1 MYYNNINNNFKTLLK
16 IFKIIIYKN
25 KINNNKGVIKMKVKD
40 VKKFVEVAHN
50 KKFPRDVQEF
60 FKEVRKG
67 KAVEEMDFVHFVRA
81 MRKEARR

>member
-1 MYYNNINNNFKTLLK
+1 MNN
-16 IFKIIIYKN
+16 KN
-25 KINNNKGVIKMKVKD
+25 KKKIKKGKNKMKVKD
-40 VKKFVEVAHN
+40 IKKFVEVAHN
-50 KKFPRDVQEF
+50 KKVPRDFEEF